1 MNRHFKLSWLCVC
14 VAALVLACSPLVF
27 AQTAGFDLLQTG
39 SGASVDLTGVSGLSP
54 GTVSLQG
61 VAIQSS
67 TGNTDTI
74 MHRTQDVPT
83 GGGSVP
89 VNVNA
94 LFMKNSGSVT
104 LNGRPIDVY
113 VAINNSGGAISTSVL
128 PQPDSLAGSNGTVT
142 VRTDG
147 TFDSSITINADIIFV
162 TAGSSPTNPANYVGH
177 QAAPSISLSSTNST
191 WSATA
196 PAGYPSSASYPSG
209 GFYPKPVHTG
219 PHPVVPST
227 CPSPSPT
234 PIPSPSPNPSPSPRP
249 IGSAKT
255 GQAATLITHTD
266 CVVQQ
271 QLQ

>member
-1 MNRHFKLSWLCVC
+1 MNRNFRFFWLV
-14 VAALVLACSPLVF
+14 VSVGLLVLSGAAF
-27 AQTAGFDLLQTG
+27 AQTAGYDLLQTG
-39 SGASVDLTGVSGLSP
+39 SGAQVDLTSVPGLSP

-74 MHRTQDVPT
+74 MHRTADMPS

-113 VAINNSGGAISTSVL
+113 VTINNSGGTISTSVL
-128 PQPDSLAGSNGTVT
+128 PQPDSLSGSNGTVT

-177 QAAPSISLSSTNST
+177 QAAPSISLTSTNSS
-191 WSATA
+191 WSSSA
-196 PAGYPSSASYPSG
+196 PAGYPSSSTYPSG
-209 GFYPKPVHTG
+209 GFYPRPVHTG

-234 PIPSPSPNPSPSPRP
+234 PSPSPSPSPTRTVTP
-249 IGSAKT
+249 IGNAKT
-255 GQAATLITHTD
+255 ANSALLINHVD
-266 CVVQQ
+266 CAVA
-271 QLQ
+271 LQTQ